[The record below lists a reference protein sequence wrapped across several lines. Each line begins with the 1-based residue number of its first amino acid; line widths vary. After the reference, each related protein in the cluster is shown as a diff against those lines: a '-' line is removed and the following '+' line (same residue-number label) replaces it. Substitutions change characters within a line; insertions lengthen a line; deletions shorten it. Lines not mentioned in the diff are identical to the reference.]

1 MSPNGTMI
9 QKANF
14 KVLAH
19 WLGFAGIIGLY
30 FFVIRPIR
38 VGFTSMLIEY
48 VEPAIITEK
57 GVELKQAAT
66 SVILSLSSQDAHTLK
81 EFTYGLSF
89 NSFFLVATLGL
100 WALKDFKH
108 PIQIL
113 ILIHL
118 LGWITATLFF
128 MAGVYLHP
136 NWWVGSD
143 LITVYL
149 IPMASLSWVAIVYA
163 EQKRAPS

>member
-1 MSPNGTMI
+1 MI
-9 QKANF
+9 PEQRSTPKF
-14 KVLAH
+14 VQ
-19 WLGFAGIIGLY
+19 WLGFAVIIGLY

-38 VGFTSMLIEY
+38 VGFISALMDYIEP
-48 VEPAIITEK
+48 VMPTLQEVGIRNS
-57 GVELKQAAT
+57 AT
-66 SVILSLSSQDAHTLK
+66 TLILSIGNQEVHSLK

-89 NSFFLVATLGL
+89 NSFFLFASLGL
-100 WALKDFKH
+100 WALKNFKNSM
-108 PIQIL
+108 QTL

-118 LGWITATLFF
+118 LGWIIATVFF
-128 MAGVYLHP
+128 FAGLYVHP

-163 EQKRAPS
+163 EQKRKPS